1 LVVVCC
7 VCHFDPGVLSIVGN
21 SGSAKQEK
29 HGRLRPFAAEM
40 VTKYDITDVPPV
52 RCHIAAVS
60 ELVTSAHDM
69 SSPWLL
75 LGRFRK
81 MTRRGR

>member
-1 LVVVCC
+1 
-7 VCHFDPGVLSIVGN
+7 VLSIVDN

-52 RCHIAAVS
+52 RCHIVAAVS
-60 ELVTSAHDM
+60 GLVTAAHDT
-69 SSPWLL
+69 SSPWSPLE
-75 LGRFRK
+75 RSRK
-81 MTRRGR
+81 MTKRGR